1 MTTRFAYLFGR
12 SRFLPGLH
20 RFLSSSLL
28 SLDQTA
34 PRAKL
39 IPYADQ
45 VSCMSSVLTKFVTYP
60 TEEFHTLIEPF
71 LKPDII
77 KDLLDVRSLQTGTN
91 SAPLRLGAN
100 FVPRFLLYGQPG
112 TGISVIF
119 SQVVHFAA
127 TNDWLIVP
135 FPNAETWLERCEDL
149 THSNELHQEQYKTAD
164 GESFDFP
171 SRSANWLR
179 GFLSLNKGFLEKFNP
194 TIIRD
199 VLWTKA
205 DVAKSGTPWTEI
217 IQFAIARPKYST
229 DCIGILLREMR
240 SMCSKPDG
248 PPCLLVVDGVN
259 FLWCRGT
266 RMRDKL
272 LHIRV
277 HVDRLAIVH
286 HLRRAMKGDWRHGA
300 ILTSLNIRGA
310 WPTDREKYT
319 PGYLL
324 GEPGFTCM
332 DPFIPVEIGNYTEAE
347 LNACLRF
354 YAENNWLTNPA
365 AHTPAGLAEIAFLAD
380 RNPLELDRIVAEW

>member
-45 VSCMSSVLTKFVTYP
+45 VSCMSSVLAKFVTYP

-71 LKPDII
+71 LKPEFVEELSVFKDYSLLVRSSCLSII

-91 SAPLRLGAN
+91 SAPLRLAAN
-100 FVPRFLLYGQPG
+100 VVPRFLLYGQPG
-112 TGISVIF
+112 TGISVIL

-179 GFLSLNKGFLEKFNP
+179 GFLSLNKGFLEKVRYLYP
-194 TIIRD
+194 LRSPALCT
-199 VLWTKA
+199 VPQ
-205 DVAKSGTPWTEI
+205 SGH
-217 IQFAIARPKYST
+217 F
-229 DCIGILLREMR
+229 
-240 SMCSKPDG
+240 
-248 PPCLLVVDGVN
+248 
-259 FLWCRGT
+259 
-266 RMRDKL
+266 
-272 LHIRV
+272 
-277 HVDRLAIVH
+277 
-286 HLRRAMKGDWRHGA
+286 
-300 ILTSLNIRGA
+300 
-310 WPTDREKYT
+310 
-319 PGYLL
+319 
-324 GEPGFTCM
+324 
-332 DPFIPVEIGNYTEAE
+332 
-347 LNACLRF
+347 
-354 YAENNWLTNPA
+354 
-365 AHTPAGLAEIAFLAD
+365 
-380 RNPLELDRIVAEW
+380 